1 MAEKAKSDFDA
12 FDRKLT
18 VAMLAPPLAWL
29 TQLTVGYAL
38 VPTACVEATKLPL
51 HLTSVVAITVAGVCA
66 LYGWRARHEAGEP
79 SPDPILPRHARRRF
93 MALAATAYG
102 GLFALLIIATEIP
115 NWIHR
120 SCD

>member
-18 VAMLAPPLAWL
+18 VAIVAPPLAWL

-51 HLTSVVAITVAGVCA
+51 HLTSVFAIAIAGVCA
-66 LYGWRARHEAGEP
+66 FYGWRVRPEADEP
-79 SPDPILPRHARRRF
+79 TGDPILPRHARRRF
-93 MALAATAYG
+93 MALTAAAYG
-102 GLFALLIIATEIP
+102 VLFALLIVATEIP